1 MISINDKALNY
12 AKKGG
17 LSFVVKVIPINLEC

>member
-1 MISINDKALNY
+1 MITINDKALNY
-12 AKKGG
+12 AKKNE